1 MNLVCIQIVCIQ
13 MADTSLNEN
22 RIGLLI
28 WQTSNLWQSKI
39 RSQINKFN
47 ISFNEYL
54 ILETIYNLSE
64 LSTNITQVD
73 IVKHSF
79 IDKSVVSSKLT
90 KLNNKNLINKMTP
103 NDNRSNKLVLTKEGN
118 NIVEKIINDVIN
130 IENDFFSKLNQES
143 FNFINSLKLLLGKKI
158 RIKANYN
165 E

>member
-1 MNLVCIQIVCIQ
+1 

-28 WQTSNLWQSKI
+28 WQTSNLWQSKL
-39 RSQINKFN
+39 RNKLSKYK

-54 ILETIYNLSE
+54 IIETIYNLSNI
-64 LSTNITQVD
+64 STDISQVD

-79 IDKSVVSSKLT
+79 IDKSVVSAKLT
-90 KLNNKNLINKMTP
+90 QLNRKKLIKKMTP
-103 NDNRSNKLVLTKEGN
+103 NDNRSNKLMLTSAGVD
-118 NIVEKIINDVIN
+118 IIEKIIDDVIST
-130 IENDFFSKLNQES
+130 ESDFFNKLNQET

>member
-1 MNLVCIQIVCIQ
+1 

-28 WQTSNLWQSKI
+28 WQTSNLWQSNI
-39 RSQINKFN
+39 RKQIAKSNL
-47 ISFNEYL
+47 SFNEYL
-54 ILETIYNLSE
+54 ILETIYNLSKFLTE
-64 LSTNITQVD
+64 INQVD

-79 IDKSVVSSKLT
+79 IDKSVVSAKLT
-90 KLNNKNLINKMTP
+90 KLVSKKLIKKMTP
-103 NDNRSNKLVLTKEGN
+103 NDNRSNKLALTREGKI
-118 NIVEKIINDVIN
+118 IVEKIINDVIEV
-130 IENDFFSKLNQES
+130 ENVFFRKLNQES

>member
-1 MNLVCIQIVCIQ
+1 

-28 WQTSNLWQSKI
+28 WQTSNLWQSNI
-39 RSQINKFN
+39 RKQIAKSSL
-47 ISFNEYL
+47 SFNEYL
-54 ILETIYNLSE
+54 ILETVYNLSKFLTE
-64 LSTNITQVD
+64 INQVD

-79 IDKSVVSSKLT
+79 IDKSVVSAKLT
-90 KLNNKNLINKMTP
+90 KLYKKKLIKKMTP
-103 NDNRSNKLVLTKEGN
+103 NDNRSNKLALTREGKI
-118 NIVEKIINDVIN
+118 IVEKIINDVIEV
-130 IENDFFSKLNQES
+130 ENVFFRKLNQES

>member
-1 MNLVCIQIVCIQ
+1 

-28 WQTSNLWQSKI
+28 WQTSNLWQSRLRNKI
-39 RSQINKFN
+39 SKYN

-54 ILETIYNLSE
+54 IIETIYNLSKY
-64 LSTNITQVD
+64 LTDISQVD

-79 IDKSVVSSKLT
+79 IDKSVVSAKLT
-90 KLNNKNLINKMTP
+90 QLNKKKLIKKMTP
-103 NDNRSNKLVLTKEGN
+103 NDNRSNKLILTKEGI
-118 NIVEKIINDVIN
+118 NIIEKIIEDVIAT
-130 IENDFFSKLNQES
+130 ESDFFSKLNQET

>member
-1 MNLVCIQIVCIQ
+1 

-39 RSQINKFN
+39 RSNINKYN

-54 ILETIYNLSE
+54 ILETVYNLSKI
-64 LSTNITQVD
+64 LINISQVD

-90 KLNNKNLINKMTP
+90 QLNQKRLIKKLTP
-103 NDNRSNKLVLTKEGN
+103 LDNRSNKIELSKEGVN
-118 NIVEKIINDVIN
+118 MVEKMIEEIIKTEHN
-130 IENDFFSKLNQES
+130 FFNKLNHET

>member
-1 MNLVCIQIVCIQ
+1 

-39 RSQINKFN
+39 RKQLIKFN
-47 ISFNEYL
+47 LSFNEYL
-54 ILETIYNLSE
+54 ILETLYNLSE
-64 LSTNITQVD
+64 TLADISQVD

-79 IDKSVVSSKLT
+79 IDKSVVSAKLT
-90 KLNNKNLINKMTP
+90 QLQKKKLINKMTP
-103 NDNRSNKLVLTKEGN
+103 NDNRSNKLALTKDGTM
-118 NIVEKIINDVIN
+118 IVEKIINDVIEV
-130 IENDFFSKLNQES
+130 ENAFFSKLNQET

>member
-1 MNLVCIQIVCIQ
+1 
-13 MADTSLNEN
+13 MADISLNEN

-28 WQTSNLWQSKI
+28 WQTSNLWQSKL
-39 RSQINKFN
+39 RNKLFKYN

-54 ILETIYNLSE
+54 IIETIYNLSNV
-64 LSTNITQVD
+64 STDISQVD

-79 IDKSVVSSKLT
+79 IDKSVVSAKLT
-90 KLNNKNLINKMTP
+90 QLNRKKLIKKMIP
-103 NDNRSNKLVLTKEGN
+103 NDNRSNKLILTNEGKL
-118 NIVEKIINDVIN
+118 IIEKLIEEIITT
-130 IENDFFSKLNQES
+130 ESHFFSKLNQET

>member
-1 MNLVCIQIVCIQ
+1 

-28 WQTSNLWQSKI
+28 WQTSNLWQSNI
-39 RSQINKFN
+39 RKQIAKSNL
-47 ISFNEYL
+47 SFNEYL
-54 ILETIYNLSE
+54 ILETVYNLSKLLTE
-64 LSTNITQVD
+64 INQVD

-79 IDKSVVSSKLT
+79 IDKSVVSAKLT
-90 KLNNKNLINKMTP
+90 KLDKKKLIKKMTP
-103 NDNRSNKLVLTKEGN
+103 NDNRSNKLALTIEGKI
-118 NIVEKIINDVIN
+118 IVEKIINDVIEV
-130 IENDFFSKLNQES
+130 ENVFFSKLNQES

>member
-1 MNLVCIQIVCIQ
+1 

-28 WQTSNLWQSKI
+28 WQTSNLWQSRLRNKI
-39 RSQINKFN
+39 SKYN

-54 ILETIYNLSE
+54 IIETIYNLSKY
-64 LSTNITQVD
+64 LTDISQVD

-79 IDKSVVSSKLT
+79 IDKSVVSAKLT
-90 KLNNKNLINKMTP
+90 QLNRKKLIKKMTP
-103 NDNRSNKLVLTKEGN
+103 NDNRSNKLILTKEGI
-118 NIVEKIINDVIN
+118 NIIEKIIDDVIATESN
-130 IENDFFSKLNQES
+130 FFSKLNQET

>member
-1 MNLVCIQIVCIQ
+1 

-28 WQTSNLWQSKI
+28 WQTSNLWQSRLRNKI
-39 RSQINKFN
+39 SKYN

-54 ILETIYNLSE
+54 IIETIYNLSKY
-64 LSTNITQVD
+64 LIDISQVD

-79 IDKSVVSSKLT
+79 IDKSVVSAKLT
-90 KLNNKNLINKMTP
+90 LLNRKKLIKKMTP
-103 NDNRSNKLVLTKEGN
+103 NDNRSNKLILTNKGI
-118 NIVEKIINDVIN
+118 NIIEKIIEEVIAT
-130 IENDFFSKLNQES
+130 ENDFFSKLNQET

>member
-1 MNLVCIQIVCIQ
+1 

-28 WQTSNLWQSKI
+28 WQISNLWQSKL
-39 RSQINKFN
+39 RNKLSKYN

-54 ILETIYNLSE
+54 IIETVYNLSNV
-64 LSTNITQVD
+64 SNNISQID
-73 IVKHSF
+73 IVYNSF
-79 IDKSVVSSKLT
+79 IDKSVVSAKLSQLVKK
-90 KLNNKNLINKMTP
+90 KLIKKMTS
-103 NDNRSNKLVLTKEGN
+103 NDNRSNRLILTKEG
-118 NIVEKIINDVIN
+118 IN
-130 IENDFFSKLNQES
+130 IIESVVDEIMLTEKSFFGKLNDET

>member
-1 MNLVCIQIVCIQ
+1 

-39 RSQINKFN
+39 RSNINKYN

-54 ILETIYNLSE
+54 ILETVYNLSKI
-64 LSTNITQVD
+64 LINISQVD

-90 KLNNKNLINKMTP
+90 QLNQKKLIKKLTP
-103 NDNRSNKLVLTKEGN
+103 LDNRSNKIELSKEGVN
-118 NIVEKIINDVIN
+118 MVEKMIEEIIKTEHN
-130 IENDFFSKLNQES
+130 FFNKLNHET

-165 E
+165 A

>member
-1 MNLVCIQIVCIQ
+1 

-39 RSQINKFN
+39 RKELSKFN
-47 ISFNEYL
+47 ISFNEYI
-54 ILETIYNLSE
+54 ILETIYNLSKV
-64 LSTNITQVD
+64 LSDISQID

-79 IDKSVVSSKLT
+79 IDKSVVSSKLIQLDKK
-90 KLNNKNLINKMTP
+90 KLIKKMTP
-103 NDNRSNKLVLTKEGN
+103 NDNRSNKLALTKEGMG
-118 NIVEKIINDVIN
+118 IIEKIINDVVEV
-130 IENDFFSKLNQES
+130 ENVFFSKLNQET

-165 E
+165 D

>member
-1 MNLVCIQIVCIQ
+1 

-28 WQTSNLWQSKI
+28 WQTSNLWQSNI
-39 RSQINKFN
+39 RKQISKSNL
-47 ISFNEYL
+47 SFNEYL
-54 ILETIYNLSE
+54 ILETVYNLSKFLTE
-64 LSTNITQVD
+64 INQVD

-79 IDKSVVSSKLT
+79 IDKSVVSAKLT
-90 KLNNKNLINKMTP
+90 KLDKKKLIKKMTP
-103 NDNRSNKLVLTKEGN
+103 NDNRSNKLALTRDGKI
-118 NIVEKIINDVIN
+118 IVEKIINDVIEV
-130 IENDFFSKLNQES
+130 ENVFFRKLNQES

>member
-1 MNLVCIQIVCIQ
+1 

-39 RSQINKFN
+39 RKELSKFN
-47 ISFNEYL
+47 ISFNEYI
-54 ILETIYNLSE
+54 ILETIYNLSKV
-64 LSTNITQVD
+64 LSDISQID

-79 IDKSVVSSKLT
+79 IDKSVVSSKLIQLDKK
-90 KLNNKNLINKMTP
+90 KLIKKMTP
-103 NDNRSNKLVLTKEGN
+103 IDNRSNNLSLTKEGN
-118 NIVEKIINDVIN
+118 VIVENVIN
-130 IENDFFSKLNQES
+130 NVIKAEEIFFDKLNQET

-158 RIKANYN
+158 RIKANHN